1 MRLAAMIVCSA
12 TVPFLVACAS
22 ATTSTH
28 EEDSASE
35 VEIPEGE
42 YGEGYSH
49 WRASRKHENSRSP
62 VPDERKDGADGQDGG
77 GSGV

>member
-12 TVPFLVACAS
+12 TVPFLVTCAS

-35 VEIPEGE
+35 VEISQGE
-42 YGEGYSH
+42 YG
-49 WRASRKHENSRSP
+49 
-62 VPDERKDGADGQDGG
+62 
-77 GSGV
+77 

>member
-35 VEIPEGE
+35 VEISQGE
-42 YGEGYSH
+42 YG
-49 WRASRKHENSRSP
+49 
-62 VPDERKDGADGQDGG
+62 
-77 GSGV
+77 